1 MKKILSL
8 LVVILLLTLTITSC
22 NNSNSPATND
32 NDLSTEAE
40 NTSLGN
46 TKQESST
53 EKSNSISE
61 GLEFELSE
69 DNSSYVVIGIGTC
82 TDKDLNIPSE
92 YNGKPVTAIGESA
105 FENENINTVT
115 IPDSVLTIDDHAF
128 FLCFYIESVTIG
140 NSVTTIGEYAFGSCK
155 LKELIIPDSVT
166 TIKENAFSSSELESL
181 ILGKNVKYIGNKA
194 FYPIN
199 LKTLIISSNLEYIGD
214 GFGHYGNTKF
224 KTNKYQNGLYLGSEE
239 NPYQILYDVVDT
251 SVTSFVFHENTKFIN
266 QSAFLD
272 CDYITSLNLPK
283 NLLSIGSLPEN
294 IKSISIPDSVNY
306 LGTYAFSYKDI
317 SQITLPTSLTKI
329 QDNIFIETAIK
340 TITIPD
346 GVTEI
351 GQYAFKDCDDLTT
364 VTIGSGV
371 KIIRQGAFEGCNSL
385 NTIYYNGT
393 QEEWEQIILEKDWHT
408 YALRVY
414 YNQSN

>member
-8 LVVILLLTLTITSC
+8 LIAITLLMLSLTSC
-22 NNSNSPATND
+22 NPSPAPNTDDTTVSVKDTNLQ
-32 NDLSTEAE
+32 N
-40 NTSLGN
+40 N
-46 TKQESST
+46 ST
-53 EKSNSISE
+53 EKVTTISE

-105 FENENINTVT
+105 FSENKNIKTVT
-115 IPDSVLTIDDHAF
+115 IPDSILTIGDEAF
-128 FLCFYIESVTIG
+128 WLCSYIESVTIG

-194 FYPIN
+194 FYPKN

-214 GFGHYGNTKF
+214 GFGYYGNTKF

-266 QSAFLD
+266 QSAFSD
-272 CDYITSLNLPK
+272 CDYITSLDLPK
-283 NLLSIGSLPEN
+283 NLLSIGSLPKN

-306 LGTYAFSYKDI
+306 LGTYAFSYMDI

-329 QDNIFIETAIK
+329 QANIFIETAIK

-346 GVTEI
+346 EVTEI

-393 QEEWEQIILEKDWHT
+393 QEEWEQIILEKDWYT
-408 YALRVY
+408 YALKVY